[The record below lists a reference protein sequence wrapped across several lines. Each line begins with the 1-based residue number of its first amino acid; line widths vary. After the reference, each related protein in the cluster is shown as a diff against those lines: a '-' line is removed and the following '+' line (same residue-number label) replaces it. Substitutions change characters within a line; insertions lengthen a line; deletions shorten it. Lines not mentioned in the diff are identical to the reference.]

1 MPALMPGSP
10 DLFRIWRFASLGAGK
25 TGAPVKL
32 LKPVLSGTVLSAL
45 AATPAF
51 SADIPV
57 KAPVTKAPAAVAL
70 FNWTGFYVGANVG
83 GAWGKNSLDE
93 SSGIWWVTR
102 SDLDPSS
109 VIGGLQAGQN
119 WQVNNVVYGV
129 EADISLLSAKD
140 RTNFPGVASHE
151 SELTALGTV
160 RGRVGIASDRTLF
173 FITGGGAYGRVK
185 NEAIDPASFAGA
197 TSAGRDSSAWGWVAG
212 GGIEHAFANNWSARV
227 EFLHTRFA
235 SDTVTVPGTAYVF
248 RFKDSVSVARAGIN
262 YRF

>member
-1 MPALMPGSP
+1 
-10 DLFRIWRFASLGAGK
+10 
-25 TGAPVKL
+25 VKL

-51 SADIPV
+51 AADVPV
-57 KAPVTKAPAAVAL
+57 KAPVTKAPVAVAM
-70 FNWTGFYVGANVG
+70 FNWSGFYVGANIG

-102 SDLDPSS
+102 SELDPSS

-119 WQVNNVVYGV
+119 WQVSNLVYGV
-129 EADISLLSAKD
+129 EADISLLSAKG

-197 TSAGRDSSAWGWVAG
+197 TSASRDSSAWGWVAG

-235 SDTVTVPGTAYVF
+235 GDTVAVPGTAYVF
-248 RFKDSVSVARAGIN
+248 RFKDSVSVARGGIN